1 MKDDVIRV
9 EFRPERP
16 WQIEV
21 TAFGI
26 DPSYFGLDQW
36 YRTDDNMPKWIQ
48 DKLIKLQIMLPP
60 PPPHDIEGIGKRLG
74 THVFWVYPD

>member
-9 EFRPERP
+9 EFRPSRQ

-21 TAFGI
+21 TAFGT

-36 YRTDDNMPKWIQ
+36 YKTVDTMPKWIQ
-48 DKLIKLQIMLPP
+48 DKIIKLQIMLPP
-60 PPPHDIEGIGKRLG
+60 PPSHDIAGLGKRVG
-74 THVFWVYPD
+74 ANVFWVYPD